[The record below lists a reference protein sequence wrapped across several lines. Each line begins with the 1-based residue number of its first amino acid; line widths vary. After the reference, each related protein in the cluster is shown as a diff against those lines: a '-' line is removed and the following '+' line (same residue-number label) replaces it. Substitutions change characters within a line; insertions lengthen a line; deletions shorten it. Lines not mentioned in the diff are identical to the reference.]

1 MITSL
6 SSDQYDTLVAKI
18 GQASP
23 RDRSI
28 ILLMLHAGLRNGEVC
43 KLDVADLYLGSEIV
57 HTLIIFD
64 GHSKTRSSRHIA
76 LSPLL
81 VSTLYEH
88 IVSRPD
94 YKDGVYPNAP
104 AFVTK
109 NQKIRISPKDVQRI
123 VAGHTWTWMGVTCT
137 PHSLRHT
144 FATRLMKVASIRVVQ
159 QLLGHKTL
167 SSTQVYTHPNSEDRA
182 TAIND
187 AF

>member
-6 SSDQYDTLVAKI
+6 SSNQYDTLVAKV

-23 RDRSI
+23 RDRCI
-28 ILLMLHAGLRNGEVC
+28 VLFMLHAGLRNGEVC
-43 KLDVADLYLGSEIV
+43 KLQIGDLYVDSEIFHSV
-57 HTLIIFD
+57 SIQN
-64 GHSKTRSSRHIA
+64 GHSRTKSSRIISF
-76 LSPLL
+76 SPLL
-81 VSTLYEH
+81 TESLREH
-88 IVSRPD
+88 MRMRVSRSGEFRPD
-94 YKDGVYPNAP
+94 EP
-104 AFVTK
+104 AFITK

-123 VAGHTWTWMGVTCT
+123 VAGHTWAWLGVACT

-167 SSTQVYTHPNSEDRA
+167 SSTQVYTHPDSEDRA
-182 TAIND
+182 KAIND